1 MKLIRKYHMIPY
13 ENGSEYESA
22 KRFLENILSA
32 SDVDPTTKCRF
43 YQDVLYRIR
52 NHPELPI
59 VTEEL
64 FDVVQENLQQ
74 QNDNQK
80 RNVKLERRNLKYE
93 VIPEKR
99 ESYQEKYYE
108 SPPVYKA
115 ENEQLFDDVTYH
127 NDGINHLKP
136 RKNVYIKEEPEDE
149 DYHMEYEKIPEIN
162 MEQNVNELFTEPQ
175 KHAAGKIKKSKNQ
188 KKDGT
193 LSRPLGKKEKKSVV
207 KVKIEEPDQDMQAA
221 PPRKPEEK
229 NEETA
234 PVSIKKRSFQQD
246 ATSNK
251 RQKFDLKRGKS
262 MNNVKPRKLYKMQ
275 LDEEDEDEEPMVDET
290 PQNTEISI
298 KKRPFQQDSTKNLNK
313 RQKFDLKRRK
323 NMSRVRPN
331 KIYKMQN
338 LKRNISSTIPDNGTN
353 IPAAKRRVLRGSGS
367 APPPGS
373 RVYCR
378 LWKF

>member
-13 ENGSEYESA
+13 ENGSAYESA
-22 KRFLENILSA
+22 KRFLSA

-59 VTEEL
+59 VTDEL

-93 VIPEKR
+93 AIPEKR
-99 ESYQEKYYE
+99 ESYQEKDYRN
-108 SPPVYKA
+108 PPVYKA
-115 ENEQLFDDVTYH
+115 ENEQLFDDVPNH

-136 RKNVYIKEEPEDE
+136 LKNVYIKEEPEDE
-149 DYHMEYEKIPEIN
+149 DYHMEYEKIPKIN
-162 MEQNVNELFTEPQ
+162 MEQNNVNELFTEPQ
-175 KHAAGKIKKSKNQ
+175 KNTPGKMKTSKNE

-193 LSRPLGKKEKKSVV
+193 LSRPKKKSVV
-207 KVKIEEPDQDMQAA
+207 KVEAKTESDQEIEEPDEDMQAA

-229 NEETA
+229 TEEIT

-246 ATSNK
+246 ATKNLNK

-275 LDEEDEDEEPMVDET
+275 LEEDEEDEEPMVDET

-298 KKRPFQQDSTKNLNK
+298 KKRPVQQDSTKNLNK

-323 NMSRVRPN
+323 NMSRVRPPFFLFF
-331 KIYKMQN
+331 Q
-338 LKRNISSTIPDNGTN
+338 ISKCPGD
-353 IPAAKRRVLRGSGS
+353 RRCGV
-367 APPPGS
+367 
-373 RVYCR
+373 
-378 LWKF
+378 

>member
-99 ESYQEKYYE
+99 ESYQEKDYTN
-108 SPPVYKA
+108 PPVYKA
-115 ENEQLFDDVTYH
+115 ENEQLFDDVPYR

-193 LSRPLGKKEKKSVV
+193 LSRPLGKKENKSV
-207 KVKIEEPDQDMQAA
+207 
-221 PPRKPEEK
+221 
-229 NEETA
+229 
-234 PVSIKKRSFQQD
+234 QD